1 MGSATLATARPE
13 IRRFH
18 ANGLGVEAVAR
29 GSLLKLMSGSS
40 HATIPIAHLA
50 ERDEQPAKF
59 RLLQQ
64 VRRAIRT
71 RGYSVRTEKTYVDW
85 TRRFVLFH
93 SRRHPITM
101 GDAEIREFI
110 THLAVDR
117 RVAPATQNQALA
129 AILFLFN
136 RVLRKQVGFVEGI
149 VHSKATRK
157 LPVVLAPDEVR
168 AILEKLTGTP
178 RLCALLMYG
187 SGLRVLEVVSLR
199 VKDVDFIRKEITVR
213 AGKGD
218 KDRRVPLPES
228 VAPALRKQLHK
239 VEKQFSL
246 DLRAGLRG
254 AALPGALSIKY
265 PAADR
270 ELGWQYVF
278 PALRVYTEVETSIH
292 RRHHY
297 HESAVQRAFA
307 TAVREARV
315 TKRATCHSLRHSFA
329 THLLESGTDIRTIQE
344 LLGHTDLRTT
354 MIYTHVLNRGAM
366 GVRSPADRL

>member
-1 MGSATLATARPE
+1 MTKPPP
-13 IRRFH
+13 
-18 ANGLGVEAVAR
+18 
-29 GSLLKLMSGSS
+29 
-40 HATIPIAHLA
+40 ATIPMSHLSGQN
-50 ERDEQPAKF
+50 EPHAKF

-64 VRRAIRT
+64 VRRAVRT
-71 RGYSVRTEKTYVDW
+71 KGYSVRTEKTYVHW
-85 TRRFVLFH
+85 VRRFVLFH

-101 GDAEIREFI
+101 GDAEIREFL

-117 RVAPATQNQALA
+117 EIAPATQNQALA

-136 RVLRKQVGFVEGI
+136 RVLRKQVGYVEGI
-149 VHSKATRK
+149 VHSKASRR

-168 AILEKLTGTP
+168 RILDKMTGAS
-178 RLCALLMYG
+178 RLCAVLMYG
-187 SGLRVLEVVSLR
+187 SGLRVLETASLR
-199 VKDVDFIRKEITVR
+199 VKDVDFARGEIIVR

-228 VAPALRKQLHK
+228 VAPALGQQIQR
-239 VEKQFSL
+239 VANQFAR
-246 DLRAGLRG
+246 DLGAGLRG
-254 AALPGALSIKY
+254 AALPGALSTKY
-265 PAADR
+265 PTADQ

-278 PALRVYTEVETSIH
+278 PAQRVYIEAKTGMR

-297 HESAVQRAFA
+297 HQSAIQRAFA
-307 TAVREARV
+307 TAVRAARI

-329 THLLESGTDIRTIQE
+329 THLLEAGTDIRTIQE

-366 GVRSPADRL
+366 GVKSPADRL

>member
-1 MGSATLATARPE
+1 
-13 IRRFH
+13 
-18 ANGLGVEAVAR
+18 
-29 GSLLKLMSGSS
+29 MSEPP
-40 HATIPIAHLA
+40 HPTIPMSHLG

-59 RLLQQ
+59 RLLQR
-64 VRRAIRT
+64 VRHAVRT
-71 RGYSVRTEKTYVDW
+71 RGYSARTETTYVDW
-85 TRRFVLFH
+85 IRRFVLFH
-93 SRRHPITM
+93 SRRHPATM

-129 AILFLFN
+129 AILFLFSQ
-136 RVLRKQVGFVEGI
+136 VLRKQVGFVEGI
-149 VHSKATRK
+149 VRSKTTRK

-168 AILEKLTGTP
+168 TILENLTGTP
-178 RLCALLMYG
+178 RLCSLLMYG

-228 VAPALRKQLHK
+228 VAPALRKQLLK
-239 VEKQFSL
+239 VEKQFGL

-265 PAADR
+265 PTADR
-270 ELGWQYVF
+270 ELAWQYVF
-278 PALRVYTEVETSIH
+278 PAQRVYTEEKTGAR

-297 HESAVQRAFA
+297 HESALQRAFA
-307 TAVREARV
+307 TAVRRARI

-329 THLLESGTDIRTIQE
+329 THLLENGTDIRTIQE

>member
-1 MGSATLATARPE
+1 MSAP
-13 IRRFH
+13 
-18 ANGLGVEAVAR
+18 
-29 GSLLKLMSGSS
+29 S
-40 HATIPIAHLA
+40 HPTIPLSHLGEQD
-50 ERDEQPAKF
+50 ERPAKF

-64 VRRAIRT
+64 VRHAVRT
-71 RGYSVRTEKTYVDW
+71 RGYSVRTEKTYVAW
-85 TRRFVLFH
+85 IRRFILFH

-110 THLAVDR
+110 THLAVER

-129 AILFLFN
+129 AILFLFKH
-136 RVLRKQVGFVEGI
+136 VLRKPVGFVEGI
-149 VHSKATRK
+149 VHSKTSRK

-168 AILEKLTGTP
+168 RILEQLAGVP

-187 SGLRVLEVVSLR
+187 GGLRVLEAVSLR
-199 VKDVDFIRKEITVR
+199 VKDLDFIRNEITVR

-228 VAPALRKQLHK
+228 VAPSLRKQIQK
-239 VEKQFSL
+239 VEKQFAL

-254 AALPGALSIKY
+254 AALPGALSAKY
-265 PAADR
+265 PRSDR
-270 ELGWQYVF
+270 ELSWQYVF
-278 PALRVYTEVETSIH
+278 PAQRVYTEAKTGTR

-297 HESAVQRAFA
+297 HESALQRAFA

-329 THLLESGTDIRTIQE
+329 THLLENGTDIRTIQE

-366 GVRSPADRL
+366 GVKSPADRL

>member
-1 MGSATLATARPE
+1 MS
-13 IRRFH
+13 H
-18 ANGLGVEAVAR
+18 LG
-29 GSLLKLMSGSS
+29 K
-40 HATIPIAHLA
+40 
-50 ERDEQPAKF
+50 RDEEPAKF

-64 VRRAIRT
+64 VRHAVRT

-85 TRRFVLFH
+85 VRRFVLFH

-101 GDAEIREFI
+101 GDPEIREFI
-110 THLAVDR
+110 TFLAVEK

-129 AILFLFN
+129 AILFLFKQ
-136 RVLRKQVGFVEGI
+136 VLRKPIGFVEGI
-149 VHSKATRK
+149 VRSKTTRR
-157 LPVVLAPDEVR
+157 LPVVLTPGEVTR
-168 AILEKLTGTP
+168 ILEKLAGTP

-187 SGLRVLEVVSLR
+187 SGLRVSEAVSLR
-199 VKDVDFIRKEITVR
+199 VKDLDFVRGEITVR

-218 KDRRVPLPES
+218 KDRRVPLPQS
-228 VAPALRKQLHK
+228 VIGALRNRLKQ
-239 VEKQFSL
+239 VEKQFRL
-246 DLRAGLRG
+246 DLGAGLRG
-254 AALPGALSIKY
+254 AALPGALSTKY
-265 PAADR
+265 PNADR

-278 PALRVYTEVETSIH
+278 PAQRVYTEAKTGMR

-315 TKRATCHSLRHSFA
+315 TKRATCHSFRHSFA
-329 THLLESGTDIRTIQE
+329 THLLENGTDIRTIQE

>member
-1 MGSATLATARPE
+1 MG
-13 IRRFH
+13 
-18 ANGLGVEAVAR
+18 
-29 GSLLKLMSGSS
+29 GSS
-40 HATIPIAHLA
+40 HATIPLAHLVA
-50 ERDEQPAKF
+50 RDDQPAKF

-64 VRRAIRT
+64 VRHAVRT
-71 RGYSVRTEKTYVDW
+71 RGYSVRTEKTYVHW
-85 TRRFVLFH
+85 IRRFILFH

-129 AILFLFN
+129 AVLFLFN
-136 RVLRKQVGFVEGI
+136 QVLRKQIGYVEGI
-149 VHSKATRK
+149 VRSKTTRK

-168 AILEKLTGTP
+168 KILEHLTGTR

-187 SGLRVLEVVSLR
+187 SGLRVLEAVSLR
-199 VKDVDFIRKEITVR
+199 VKDVDFARTEIIVR

-228 VAPALRKQLHK
+228 IAPALRKQILR
-239 VEKQFSL
+239 VEKQFAL

-254 AALPGALSIKY
+254 AALPGALSTKY
-265 PAADR
+265 PNADKQL
-270 ELGWQYVF
+270 EWQYVF
-278 PALRVYTEVETSIH
+278 PAQRVYTEATTRIR
-292 RRHHY
+292 RRHHC
-297 HESAVQRAFA
+297 HESNIQRAFA
-307 TAVREARV
+307 IAVRAARV
-315 TKRATCHSLRHSFA
+315 RKRATCHSLRHSFA

-344 LLGHTDLRTT
+344 LLGHTELRTT

-366 GVRSPADRL
+366 GVKSPADQL